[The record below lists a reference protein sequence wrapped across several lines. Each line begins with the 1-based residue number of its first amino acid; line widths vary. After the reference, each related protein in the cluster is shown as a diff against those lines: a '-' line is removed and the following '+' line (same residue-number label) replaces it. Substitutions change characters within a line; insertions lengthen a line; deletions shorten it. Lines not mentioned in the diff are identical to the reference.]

1 MTDLDRLDRRILREL
16 EKDARQT
23 NVKLAERVGLSPS
36 ACLRRVQEL
45 ERSGIIKGYR
55 AVVDRTRMGIGFIV
69 YVAVGMSCHGRE
81 ELDAFEAAISDSAA
95 VVECHTVTGAVEYLL
110 RVEVADMLA
119 YRAFH
124 TQVLGVLPHVNS
136 VGSYIVMDTAKDE
149 RA

>member
-1 MTDLDRLDRRILREL
+1 MIELDRLDRRILREL

-45 ERSGIIKGYR
+45 ERSGVIKGYR
-55 AVVDRTRMGIGFIV
+55 AVVDRTLVGLGFVV
-69 YVAVGMSCHGRE
+69 YVAVGMSCHTRE
-81 ELDAFEAAISDSAA
+81 VLDAFEQAIKVSAD

-110 RVEVADMLA
+110 RVEVADMQA

-124 TQVLGVLPHVNS
+124 TQVLGVLPHVHS
-136 VGSYIVMDTAKDE
+136 VVSYIVMDTAKDE